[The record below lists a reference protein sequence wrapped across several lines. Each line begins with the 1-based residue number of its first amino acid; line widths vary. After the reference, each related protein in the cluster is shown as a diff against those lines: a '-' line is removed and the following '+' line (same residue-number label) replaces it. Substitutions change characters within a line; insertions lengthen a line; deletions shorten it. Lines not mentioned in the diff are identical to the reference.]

1 MHNVLDN
8 ILESKPANGTPW
20 PLHPLLSRRRST
32 RAFSEQPVDPAALRS
47 VLEAA
52 RWAPSASNSQPW
64 RFVVA
69 TGDDPVLFER
79 MSSLLA
85 DANRLWASKAP
96 VLILT
101 AARVADENGR
111 QLHKFAYH
119 DVGQATAHL
128 TMQATSLGLSV
139 HQMGGFDAQR
149 AKQLLDIPVEYEPV
163 VILALGYE
171 GPMESLPGFLQEREV
186 APRIRKPLSE
196 LVFERSWDQPSH
208 LIDGADKDIVNNSIN
223 N

>member
-8 ILESKPANGTPW
+8 IFESKPVNGTSS
-20 PLHPLLSRRRST
+20 PLHPLLNRRRST
-32 RAFSEQPVDPAALRS
+32 RAFSAQPVDPAKLRS

-69 TGDDPVLFER
+69 TGDDPDLFER

-101 AARVADENGR
+101 AARVADEKGR
-111 QLHKFAYH
+111 QPHKFAYH
-119 DVGQATAHL
+119 DVGQATAQL
-128 TMQATSLGLSV
+128 TVQATSLGLSV
-139 HQMGGFDAQR
+139 HQMGGFDALR
-149 AKQLLDIPVEYEPV
+149 AKQVLDIPEEYEPV

-171 GPMESLPGFLQEREV
+171 GSMESLPGFLQEREI

-208 LIDGADKDIVNNSIN
+208 LVAGTDNDNLHNTTNN
-223 N
+223 